1 MGRVLPLDKMTTS
14 EKLSAMEELWD
25 DLCRDAQSVPSPT
38 WHEKILADRE
48 NRVAEGTAKFID
60 LHEAKEAVRKSTQ

>member
-38 WHEKILADRE
+38 WHEKVLADRE
-48 NRVAEGTAKFID
+48 NRVAERTAKFID
-60 LHEAKEAVRKSTQ
+60 LHEVKEAVRKSTQ